1 MHKTKIVT
9 TFLTNSDK
17 ILLLKRSQ
25 KVKTMKNLWAGI
37 SGLIEGDE
45 EPLSRAKIEIFEE
58 VGIEDTNIK
67 LIKEGGSIVIESPQ
81 YVNHQ
86 WEVFP
91 FLFSCKNREIKLNWE
106 NSDSKWIEID
116 EINNFSTVPSLDK
129 VLTRLFQF
137 FRIFLIF
144 SLLR

>member
-106 NSDSKWIEID
+106 NSDSKLIEID

-129 VLTRLFQF
+129 VLTRLF
-137 FRIFLIF
+137 
-144 SLLR
+144 

>member
-129 VLTRLFQF
+129 VLTRLF
-137 FRIFLIF
+137 
-144 SLLR
+144 

>member
-45 EPLSRAKIEIFEE
+45 KPISRAKIEIFEE

-81 YVNHQ
+81 YANHQ

-129 VLTRLFQF
+129 VLTRLF
-137 FRIFLIF
+137 
-144 SLLR
+144 